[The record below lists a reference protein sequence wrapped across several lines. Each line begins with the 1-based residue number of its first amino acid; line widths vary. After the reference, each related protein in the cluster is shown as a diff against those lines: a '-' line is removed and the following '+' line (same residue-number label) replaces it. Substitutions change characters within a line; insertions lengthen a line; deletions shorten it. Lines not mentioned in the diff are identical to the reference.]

1 MVMETVVVFV
11 AGIIGGI
18 FSGIMPGVGGLVM
31 MTMAYPILISLDPA
45 NILIFYITLISI
57 DQFFGG
63 VTAITLAMPG
73 SSMSVPTMIEGHEMF
88 RNGQGDKAIMYSAI
102 GSWFA
107 SVFSV
112 LLIVCLLPFLF
123 LAYGIWNTLIQSLFF
138 GIATVAVCMVSKNNM
153 IVNILLFCFGITLA
167 KVGWHEDQG
176 KMMYTMGLEV
186 LETGLPML
194 SVLTSLFVVPMLATS
209 YLKNKKSIQFKTMT
223 FSGYLESF
231 KQIWKYKF
239 TLLRS
244 SLLGSIGGFVP
255 GLAYAFSSMLSYSV
269 ERWIRVRKKIYK
281 KGDINCL
288 IASESANNAGAFTQ
302 MVPLLFLGI
311 PITAS
316 EALIYN
322 ILQSRGMPVDI
333 AWFSD
338 LFSQVVFYFLVSA
351 SIGLV
356 LAGKYVNL
364 LSVLNNIKVS
374 YVYLGIV
381 TFLLLMNYTVGAQQ
395 YNAFNQT
402 MITVFLMP
410 VGLLFIGR
418 DMTPLVFGF
427 VLSEPLVDS
436 FYRIYQLYFS

>member
-1 MVMETVVVFV
+1 MAMETVVVFI

-281 KGDINCL
+281 KGDVNCL

-333 AWFSD
+333 TWFSD
-338 LFSQVVFYFLVSA
+338 LFSQVVFYFLISA

-427 VLSEPLVDS
+427 VLSETLVDS
-436 FYRIYQLYFS
+436 FYRIYQLYLS

>member
-1 MVMETVVVFV
+1 MAMETVVVFI

-138 GIATVAVCMVSKNNM
+138 SIATVAVCMVSKNNM

-281 KGDINCL
+281 KGDVNCL

-333 AWFSD
+333 TWFSD

-418 DMTPLVFGF
+418 DVTPLVFGF

-436 FYRIYQLYFS
+436 FYRIYQLYLG

>member
-1 MVMETVVVFV
+1 METVVVFI

-138 GIATVAVCMVSKNNM
+138 SIATVAVCMVSKNNM

-281 KGDINCL
+281 KGDVNCL

-333 AWFSD
+333 TWFSD

-436 FYRIYQLYFS
+436 FYRIYQLYLS

>member
-1 MVMETVVVFV
+1 METVVVFI

-138 GIATVAVCMVSKNNM
+138 SIATVAVCMVSKNNM

-281 KGDINCL
+281 KGDVNCL

-333 AWFSD
+333 TWFSD

-418 DMTPLVFGF
+418 DVTPLVFGF

-436 FYRIYQLYFS
+436 FYRIYQLYLG

>member
-1 MVMETVVVFV
+1 METVVVFI

-138 GIATVAVCMVSKNNM
+138 SIATVAVCMVSKNNM

-194 SVLTSLFVVPMLATS
+194 SVLT
-209 YLKNKKSIQFKTMT
+209 
-223 FSGYLESF
+223 
-231 KQIWKYKF
+231 
-239 TLLRS
+239 
-244 SLLGSIGGFVP
+244 
-255 GLAYAFSSMLSYSV
+255 
-269 ERWIRVRKKIYK
+269 
-281 KGDINCL
+281 
-288 IASESANNAGAFTQ
+288 
-302 MVPLLFLGI
+302 
-311 PITAS
+311 
-316 EALIYN
+316 
-322 ILQSRGMPVDI
+322 
-333 AWFSD
+333 
-338 LFSQVVFYFLVSA
+338 
-351 SIGLV
+351 
-356 LAGKYVNL
+356 
-364 LSVLNNIKVS
+364 
-374 YVYLGIV
+374 
-381 TFLLLMNYTVGAQQ
+381 
-395 YNAFNQT
+395 
-402 MITVFLMP
+402 
-410 VGLLFIGR
+410 
-418 DMTPLVFGF
+418 
-427 VLSEPLVDS
+427 
-436 FYRIYQLYFS
+436 